1 MKISFCFSGLKS
13 ICERN
18 LLEVISPDNVASLL
32 LMADEYECELL
43 KKSALAYCELNTTI
57 VNKTCLAW
65 RVMEMANPELF
76 MEAQE
81 TGLGSSISSNMDSED
96 DLDEA

>member
-1 MKISFCFSGLKS
+1 
-13 ICERN
+13 
-18 LLEVISPDNVASLL
+18 
-32 LMADEYECELL
+32 
-43 KKSALAYCELNTTI
+43 
-57 VNKTCLAW
+57 
-65 RVMEMANPELF
+65 MEMANPELF